1 MIIIFP
7 KNNKELL
14 VSNKSIIDK
23 NIRKNYNSFKS
34 IFNSIENYIKSYYKE
49 IDTSKLSLT
58 KDYNLVKNNNYKSV
72 IPVNNNK
79 IIVNEISI
87 ENNIKNNLSFS
98 KETNKLITKE
108 ELKNMKYGTKVHELL
123 ELIDFKNPNYELI
136 NDKFI
141 ENKIKKLLEN
151 NIFNNISNAKIY
163 KEYEF
168 IYELDNIKYHG
179 IIDLMLE
186 YSNYIDII
194 DYKLK
199 NIKDEAYIKQLTGY
213 KNYIENKTNKKV
225 NIYLYSMMNEN
236 LEKII

>member
-1 MIIIFP
+1 MIIILP

-14 VSNKSIIDK
+14 ISNKSVIDK

-72 IPVNNNK
+72 IPLNNNK

-141 ENKIKKLLEN
+141 ENKIKK
-151 NIFNNISNAKIY
+151 
-163 KEYEF
+163 
-168 IYELDNIKYHG
+168 
-179 IIDLMLE
+179 
-186 YSNYIDII
+186 
-194 DYKLK
+194 
-199 NIKDEAYIKQLTGY
+199 
-213 KNYIENKTNKKV
+213 
-225 NIYLYSMMNEN
+225 
-236 LEKII
+236 

>member
-1 MIIIFP
+1 MIYFFYIP
-7 KNNKELL
+7 
-14 VSNKSIIDK
+14 
-23 NIRKNYNSFKS
+23 KS

-141 ENKIKKLLEN
+141 ENKI
-151 NIFNNISNAKIY
+151 
-163 KEYEF
+163 
-168 IYELDNIKYHG
+168 
-179 IIDLMLE
+179 
-186 YSNYIDII
+186 
-194 DYKLK
+194 
-199 NIKDEAYIKQLTGY
+199 
-213 KNYIENKTNKKV
+213 
-225 NIYLYSMMNEN
+225 NE
-236 LEKII
+236 I

>member
-1 MIIIFP
+1 
-7 KNNKELL
+7 
-14 VSNKSIIDK
+14 
-23 NIRKNYNSFKS
+23 
-34 IFNSIENYIKSYYKE
+34 
-49 IDTSKLSLT
+49 
-58 KDYNLVKNNNYKSV
+58 
-72 IPVNNNK
+72 
-79 IIVNEISI
+79 
-87 ENNIKNNLSFS
+87 
-98 KETNKLITKE
+98 
-108 ELKNMKYGTKVHELL
+108 MKYCTKVHELL

-225 NIYLYSMMNEN
+225 NIYLYSIMNEN